1 MILTPGSYD
10 SGVLYQEELNLEF
23 IYEPELLEYM
33 KAKGRYDIIVE
44 LVSIDHS
51 DIEMTDLHVFLA
63 NKRQMKLF
71 KEEKKY
77 KCIRTSVGEVLM
89 PVYKFDMDEDEKI
102 VFGLKSTWIF
112 KTITYRGFAYKCE
125 SRFTLLSALSPF
137 YGCAVLS

>member
-1 MILTPGSYD
+1 M
-10 SGVLYQEELNLEF
+10 EF

-33 KAKGRYDIIVE
+33 KTKGRYDIIVE

-63 NKRQMKLF
+63 NERQMKLF

-77 KCIRTSVGEVLM
+77 KSISTSVGEVLM

-102 VFGLKSTWIF
+102 VFGLKSAWIF
-112 KTITYRGFAYKCE
+112 KTVTYKGIRI
-125 SRFTLLSALSPF
+125 
-137 YGCAVLS
+137 

>member
-1 MILTPGSYD
+1 M
-10 SGVLYQEELNLEF
+10 EF

-33 KAKGRYDIIVE
+33 KSKDRYDIIVE

-63 NKRQMKLF
+63 NERQLKLF

-77 KCIRTSVGEVLM
+77 KSIRTSVGEVLM
-89 PVYKFDMDEDEKI
+89 PVYKFDVDEKI

-112 KTITYRGFAYKCE
+112 KTLTYKGIRI
-125 SRFTLLSALSPF
+125 
-137 YGCAVLS
+137 

>member
-1 MILTPGSYD
+1 M
-10 SGVLYQEELNLEF
+10 EF

-33 KAKGRYDIIVE
+33 KSKDRYDMIVE

-63 NKRQMKLF
+63 NERQLKLF

-77 KCIRTSVGEVLM
+77 KSIRTSVGEVLM
-89 PVYKFDMDEDEKI
+89 PVYKFDVDEKI

-112 KTITYRGFAYKCE
+112 KTLTYKGIRI
-125 SRFTLLSALSPF
+125 
-137 YGCAVLS
+137 

>member
-1 MILTPGSYD
+1 M
-10 SGVLYQEELNLEF
+10 EF

-33 KAKGRYDIIVE
+33 KSKGRYNIIVE

-63 NKRQMKLF
+63 NERQMKLF

-77 KCIRTSVGEVLM
+77 KSIKTEVGEVLM
-89 PVYKFDMDEDEKI
+89 PVYKFDMDEDKKV

-112 KTITYRGFAYKCE
+112 KTVTVKGIRI
-125 SRFTLLSALSPF
+125 
-137 YGCAVLS
+137 